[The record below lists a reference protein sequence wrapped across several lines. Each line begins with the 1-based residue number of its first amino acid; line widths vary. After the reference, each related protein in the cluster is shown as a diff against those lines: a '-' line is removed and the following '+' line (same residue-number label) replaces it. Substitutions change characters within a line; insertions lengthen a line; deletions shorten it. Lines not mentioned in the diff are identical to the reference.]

1 MTLTA
6 LNAEPIARP
15 LPARRREQAGT
26 RPPLRARAR
35 PRTPGRVLLPGIAED
50 CRVLLPGIAKRKR
63 RSSASAAKRRP
74 LASAAKRKD
83 SQAQAQVKRKR
94 SQAQASRKRRQA
106 QPASSASA
114 SKRKR
119 RQAQPAP
126 SASTEFCAFG
136 ILCLRVLFEFP
147 YRAWAVLSQP
157 SPGGLNPTWSK

>member
-1 MTLTA
+1 MPLTA
-6 LNAEPIARP
+6 LNAAVRERP

-26 RPPLRARAR
+26 RPPRRARAR

-74 LASAAKRKD
+74 LASAAKRKR

-126 SASTEFCAFG
+126 SARQNSVLLEFCACLCFSNFRIVLG
-136 ILCLRVLFEFP
+136 LCLANLGGGSEMT
-147 YRAWAVLSQP
+147 
-157 SPGGLNPTWSK
+157 PG